1 MQAKIYFNVEQPDG
15 VRFVADVWTL
25 DELEHMGGV
34 WMTFPSMVKQIK
46 KSISELYPNCL
57 VCAESRPANR

>member
-1 MQAKIYFNVEQPDG
+1 MQAQIYFNVEQPDG

-34 WMTFPSMVKQIK
+34 GMTFPSMVQQIK
-46 KSISELYPNCL
+46 KSIGELYPNCL
-57 VCAESRPANR
+57 VCAESRPASR